1 MKKKWFIITLVFLTV
16 VNLSALGTFVYQR
29 WCCTEPTCAMDSTE
43 DHGCYMKKHLDIT
56 EDQINCLNA
65 VENSSRPLIEA
76 LTIQMK
82 ERRIELVKTLMDKN
96 SDNAKIEAAL
106 RQIDS
111 LQATMQRQIVKRLL
125 DEKGILTPQQQE
137 KFFSLV
143 LGRFCMELDSTKQ
156 TQCQQH
162 SSMKGET
169 PQ

>member
-29 WCCTEPTCAMDSTE
+29 WCCTKPTCAMDSTE
-43 DHGCYMKKHLDIT
+43 DHGCYMRKHLDIT
-56 EDQINCLNA
+56 EDQINRLNA

-82 ERRIELVKTLMDKN
+82 ARRIELVNTLMEKN
-96 SDNAKIEAAL
+96 SDHAKIDAAL

-125 DEKGILTPQQQE
+125 DEKGILTQQQQE

-143 LGRFCMELDSTKQ
+143 LGRFCMEMDSIKK
-156 TQCQQH
+156 TQCQNNKSQ
-162 SSMKGET
+162 
-169 PQ
+169 

>member
-1 MKKKWFIITLVFLTV
+1 MKKKWFILTLVFLTV

-29 WCCTEPTCAMDSTE
+29 WCCTEPACAMDSTE
-43 DHGCYMKKHLDIT
+43 DHGCYMRKHFDIT
-56 EDQINCLNA
+56 EDQINRLNA
-65 VENSSRPLIEA
+65 VENSSRPLIQA

-82 ERRIELVKTLMDKN
+82 ERRIELMKTLMDKN

-125 DEKGILTPQQQE
+125 DEKGILIPQQQE

-143 LGRFCMELDSTKQ
+143 LGRFCMEMDSIKK
-156 TQCQQH
+156 TQCQNNKSQ
-162 SSMKGET
+162 
-169 PQ
+169 